1 MKRHLE
7 SQCERILWLD
17 NQVTCRGGS
26 GCGGEEE
33 PAGLRGLLAPRLGVA
48 RVTGTGT
55 LRWRSPRREGPGAG
69 TGRGRSGA
77 VDRTRARGASL
88 GVLSLCT
95 PSSALGR
102 PVGSTPGQSARCQAD
117 WTPHVGA
124 TVSRTA
130 TGDRPT
136 PRGPPRPRP
145 MQGSGAAAP
154 RARPGDPRGVQAE
167 ARGLGAKPPDPPA
180 GEHAAGSAPAPHG
193 QVTGPDWR
201 PQRTRLS
208 PEGNCQ
214 EQGRAGPARG
224 PWSAEGPG
232 RPGRALTDRQPRVRL
247 HGRGDSPRAGRTCRP
262 RSPQPRPAGP
272 VQRPG
277 ESAEHPQASFSSG
290 ASAPRTELH
299 SQPAANGTQGPT
311 GPTRARLTSRMPL
324 EGGRARAGVS
334 APSKVHA
341 HHPRQLRKEA
351 GTPGP
356 AAKRTLSRWVPR
368 ARQ

>member
-1 MKRHLE
+1 MWGGGGACGAAGSSRAPPGRGACDRDGH
-7 SQCERILWLD
+7 SQMA
-17 NQVTCRGGS
+17 QPTAGGA
-26 GCGGEEE
+26 GCGDW
-33 PAGLRGLLAPRLGVA
+33 P
-48 RVTGTGT
+48 
-55 LRWRSPRREGPGAG
+55 GPVR
-69 TGRGRSGA
+69 GRGPDAGSWGVSWRPLALRTVFGA
-77 VDRTRARGASL
+77 RPPCREHSRA
-88 GVLSLCT
+88 VC
-95 PSSALGR
+95 ALPGR
-102 PVGSTPGQSARCQAD
+102 LDAACGR
-117 WTPHVGA
+117 A

-130 TGDRPT
+130 TCDGPT
-136 PRGPPRPRP
+136 PRGPPCPRP

-201 PQRTRLS
+201 PQRTRSS

-224 PWSAEGPG
+224 PRSAEGPG
-232 RPGRALTDRQPRVRL
+232 RPGRALTDRQPRVRP
-247 HGRGDSPRAGRTCRP
+247 HGRGDSPRAGCACRP
-262 RSPQPRPAGP
+262 RSPQPQPAGP

>member
-1 MKRHLE
+1 MKRRLE

-33 PAGLRGLLAPRLGVA
+33 PAGLLGLLAPRLGVA
-48 RVTGTGT
+48 RVTETGT

-88 GVLSLCT
+88 GVLSLCA

-130 TGDRPT
+130 TGDGPT

-201 PQRTRLS
+201 PQRTRSS

-214 EQGRAGPARG
+214 EQGREGPARG
-224 PWSAEGPG
+224 PWSAEGAGQMP
-232 RPGRALTDRQPRVRL
+232 RESTDGQT
-247 HGRGDSPRAGRTCRP
+247 A
-262 RSPQPRPAGP
+262 Q
-272 VQRPG
+272 
-277 ESAEHPQASFSSG
+277 SA
-290 ASAPRTELH
+290 
-299 SQPAANGTQGPT
+299 
-311 GPTRARLTSRMPL
+311 
-324 EGGRARAGVS
+324 RARAR
-334 APSKVHA
+334 
-341 HHPRQLRKEA
+341 RQSQS
-351 GTPGP
+351 GTRVPASEP
-356 AAKRTLSRWVPR
+356 AAPAGGTRAASRGVG
-368 ARQ
+368 